1 MLSVPL
7 FTVCQAPRIFV
18 TDNLR
23 LGTLIQIRNLNL
35 SIFFFDFP
43 QFGLPSDAP
52 YNMPGWIQVC
62 STLVSMTSLRYLC
75 IFILQEHFM
84 RSFELQS
91 HARNVELVSELL
103 EPLKSIKMARG
114 GRFDVI
120 TQGWRVPY
128 ELSDDLPFRVIQE
141 RPPSLTDLAN
151 RTLELGHVS
160 QSSYLKLAS
169 MPWPGSYRPWTAPT
183 ICLPTPAPTRERS
196 RVESGNPERET
207 AEQEGVSEPRVRAH
221 V

>member
-7 FTVCQAPRIFV
+7 FTVSETPRIFV
-18 TDNLR
+18 TDKLR
-23 LGTLIQIRNLNL
+23 LGTLIQIRNLSL
-35 SIFFFDFP
+35 SMFFP
-43 QFGLPSDAP
+43 QFPQFEPPSEAP

-62 STLVSMTSLRYLC
+62 RTLASMTSLRYLC
-75 IFILQEHFM
+75 IFILQDDFM
-84 RSFELQS
+84 RDFKFQS
-91 HARNVELVSELL
+91 HDRDVELVSELL
-103 EPLKSIKMARG
+103 EPLRTIKMARG

-141 RPPSLTDLAN
+141 RPPPLANLAN

-169 MPWPGSYRPWTAPT
+169 MPWPGSYRPYRAPT
-183 ICLPTPAPTRERS
+183 ICLPTPLHT
-196 RVESGNPERET
+196 
-207 AEQEGVSEPRVRAH
+207 
-221 V
+221 